1 MLSSAPAFARASSPE
16 TVVSRLQRRADW
28 EHLFAQ
34 AAAPHFTQAW
44 IYGEGKRAENWNV
57 ERLAFH
63 DGATPVAICQV
74 LTRRVAGVTVAARI
88 NRGPLFL
95 ERAPS
100 SPTLSSEIRL
110 GVLRAI
116 RNRWRFARRGLLFLA
131 PSLPDGESSTA
142 LLRAAGFMR
151 RRPNGWHSALIDLQ
165 QPLEAIRARASRE
178 WRKNLNAALKSEL
191 ALRISVERRDFEW
204 LLDLHAKHM
213 DSKGFAGPGIA
224 FVRRMIET
232 SPGDFRVFQASCD
245 ERPCSGLIIA
255 RYGTQAESYLSW
267 TNDDGRRLNA
277 HTFLMWH
284 AFVEMKRLG
293 CGALDLGGY
302 STQSKY
308 GAYKRTMKGQEYQLA
323 GEWLA
328 I

>member
-1 MLSSAPAFARASSPE
+1 VLSTAPALARASPLAPSI
-16 TVVSRLQRRADW
+16 TRLQRREDW

-34 AAAPHFTQAW
+34 VPTSHFTQSW
-44 IYGEGKRAENWNV
+44 TYGEGKRVESWKV

-63 DGATPVAICQV
+63 EGATPVAICQV
-74 LTRRVAGVTVAARI
+74 LTRSVAGVTVVARI

-95 ERAPS
+95 ERTPS
-100 SPTLSSEIRL
+100 AETQL

-131 PSLPDGESSTA
+131 PSLSDGESSTA
-142 LLRAAGFMR
+142 LMRAAGFMS
-151 RRPNGWHSALIDLQ
+151 RRPHGWHSALIDLQ
-165 QPLEAIRARASRE
+165 QPLETLRSNVSPK
-178 WRKNLNAALKSEL
+178 WRRNLNAALKSEL
-191 ALRISVERRDFEW
+191 ELRISIDRQDSEW
-204 LLDLHAKHM
+204 MLDLHAKHM
-213 DSKGFAGPGIA
+213 RSKGFIGPSVA
-224 FVRRMIET
+224 FVRHMIET
-232 SPGDFRVFQASCD
+232 SPEDFRVFRASCD
-245 ERPCSGLIIA
+245 ELPCSGLLVA
-255 RYGTQAESYLSW
+255 RYGTHAASFLSW

-293 CGALDLGGY
+293 CRALDLGGY
-302 STQSKY
+302 SRTSKY

>member
-1 MLSSAPAFARASSPE
+1 VLSSAPALTRASPLAPSI
-16 TVVSRLQRRADW
+16 TRLQRREDW

-34 AAAPHFTQAW
+34 VPAPHFTQAW
-44 IYGEGKRAENWNV
+44 IYGEGKGAENWNV
-57 ERLAFH
+57 ERLAFQH
-63 DGATPVAICQV
+63 GASPVAICQV
-74 LTRRVAGVTVAARI
+74 LTRSVVGLTVAARI

-95 ERAPS
+95 QRAPAAE
-100 SPTLSSEIRL
+100 TQL

-131 PSLPDGESSTA
+131 PSLPEGENSTA
-142 LLRAAGFMR
+142 LMRAAGFMR
-151 RRPNGWHSALIDLQ
+151 RRPHGWHSALIDLQ
-165 QPLEAIRARASRE
+165 QPLETLRSSVSRE

-191 ALRISVERRDFEW
+191 GLRISIDRRDSEW

-213 DSKGFAGPGIA
+213 HSKGFTGPGAA
-224 FVRRMIET
+224 FVRRMIES
-232 SPGDFRVFQASCD
+232 SPGDFRVFQASCG
-245 ERPCSGLIIA
+245 ELPCSGLVVA
-255 RYGTQAESYLSW
+255 RYGAQAESYLSW

-293 CGALDLGGY
+293 CRALDLGGY
-302 STQSKY
+302 SKTSKY

>member
-1 MLSSAPAFARASSPE
+1 VLSTAPALARASPLAPSI
-16 TVVSRLQRRADW
+16 TRLQRREDW
-28 EHLFAQ
+28 EHLFVQ
-34 AAAPHFTQAW
+34 VPAPHFTQAW
-44 IYGEGKRAENWNV
+44 VYGEGKRAENWNV

-74 LTRRVAGVTVAARI
+74 LTRSIAGVTVAARI

-95 ERAPS
+95 DRTPS
-100 SPTLSSEIRL
+100 AETQL
-110 GVLRAI
+110 GVLRAL

-131 PSLPDGESSTA
+131 PSLPEGENSTA
-142 LLRAAGFMR
+142 LMRAAGLMR
-151 RRPNGWHSALIDLQ
+151 RRPHGWHSALIDLQ
-165 QPLEAIRARASRE
+165 QPLETIRSGASRE

-191 ALRISVERRDFEW
+191 GLRISIDRQDSEW

-213 DSKGFAGPGIA
+213 CSKGFTGPGVA
-224 FVRRMIET
+224 FVRRMIDS
-232 SPGDFRVFQASCD
+232 SPEDFRVFQASCD
-245 ERPCSGLIIA
+245 EQPCSGLVIA

-293 CGALDLGGY
+293 CRALDLGGY
-302 STQSKY
+302 SRTSKY